1 MKMAN
6 FRCLRVNK
14 SCFFHAS
21 MKRMIFDPC
30 IIKNTVRMKES
41 QSVLRHPGFVSG
53 AGESHASALICVY
66 EQAAKAD
73 CEYLIYQNN
82 QIIML

>member
-1 MKMAN
+1 M
-6 FRCLRVNK
+6 L
-14 SCFFHAS
+14 FHAS
-21 MKRMIFDPC
+21 MKRMIFDPLSSKAYRQNEGKSILC
-30 IIKNTVRMKES
+30 LW
-41 QSVLRHPGFVSG
+41 QPGFVND